1 MLCSSSSLLGL
12 ISNLRG
18 ADLTSS
24 LAKNKYLKYLKNA
37 LKLEYLWIYASIIL
51 SAGFVA
57 YVLNARYVPATSIIV
72 VGQFQEQSLIETLI
86 YAFVIIMGF
95 GGVYLMARSISDSQM
110 DRVKGLFFIM
120 GIGFLFLSF
129 IMIYSLWSYKIFG

>member
-1 MLCSSSSLLGL
+1 M
-12 ISNLRG
+12 
-18 ADLTSS
+18 TSS
-24 LAKNKYLKYLKNA
+24 LAKNRYLKYLKNA
-37 LKLEYLWIYASIIL
+37 LRLEYLWIYANIIL

-57 YVLNARYVPATSIIV
+57 YLLNAKYVPATSIIV

-95 GGVYLMARSISDSQM
+95 GGVYLMARSTSDTQM

-120 GIGFLFLSF
+120 GIGLLFLSY
-129 IMIYSLWSYKIFG
+129 IIYSLWSYKIFG